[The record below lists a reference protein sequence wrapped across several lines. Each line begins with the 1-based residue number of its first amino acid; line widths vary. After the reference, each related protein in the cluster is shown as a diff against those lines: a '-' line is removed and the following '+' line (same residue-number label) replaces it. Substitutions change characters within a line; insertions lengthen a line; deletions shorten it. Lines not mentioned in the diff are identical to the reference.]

1 MCKIVFAVAMP
12 FTTLTYVNLATHYR
26 YMYMLTKQKPKLS
39 SSMCYNRTVMV
50 TAGMMFDVCHSIV
63 PT

>member
-1 MCKIVFAVAMP
+1 MCKLVFAVAMP
-12 FTTLTYVNLATHYR
+12 FTTLTYVNLSTYYR
-26 YMYMLTKQKPKLS
+26 YIMLTKQTPKLS